1 MSILKLRR
9 QEKVAFYT
17 ALLCSSVAAFIFFAS
32 QDVADSLEQRL
43 GALAICIVIGAVV
56 TLFNHWWFRVWGWHL
71 VPVTLHDALP
81 ICSMAARWSQAGC
94 LAVDDRD
101 GAEGEPAAMLCVE
114 EPLRLPPRPHTALP
128 LP

>member
-1 MSILKLRR
+1 MAHPGRDTKIVPQRNLRAPVAQAFPATDPSKPPLAPMSILKLRR

-71 VPVTLHDALP
+71 VPVTLLLFYGGTLV
-81 ICSMAARWSQAGC
+81 AGW
-94 LAVDDRD
+94 LFGGR
-101 GAEGEPAAMLCVE
+101 
-114 EPLRLPPRPHTALP
+114 
-128 LP
+128 

>member
-1 MSILKLRR
+1 MAPTSILKLRR

-32 QDVADSLEQRL
+32 KDVADSLEQRL

-71 VPVTLHDALP
+71 VPVTLLLFYGGTLV
-81 ICSMAARWSQAGC
+81 AGW
-94 LAVDDRD
+94 LFGGR
-101 GAEGEPAAMLCVE
+101 
-114 EPLRLPPRPHTALP
+114 
-128 LP
+128 